1 MFQSNEKFNYGIHHG
16 LRGSVSPVL
25 MATQLALSMGNSKI
39 WPLCWSEI
47 HVS

>member
-1 MFQSNEKFNYGIHHG
+1 MTLVTAKCHYMFQSNEKFNYGIHHG

-39 WPLCWSEI
+39 
-47 HVS
+47 